1 MLRIVFDLV
10 KRGGCRRGTT
20 DKRHA
25 VSSPASRLPGRPEEA
40 ALNSGGRTQAG
51 SRSRPLFFF
60 SHRGIRSG
68 CAGHPTG
75 HASSRRRP
83 WPGGRPAGRCRSVT
97 ARSMRAARTPPSHQ
111 PRARRVPCRV
121 ILPCRRGGTG
131 RCVARPHLVRDPA
144 ALPCHPSL
152 HPLLPRPLRRVSR
165 RDKSKNRGLSR
176 QQKKVFEGKK
186 KNFKVFI
193 FEIKKF
199 TENHR

>member
-10 KRGGCRRGTT
+10 KRGGCRRGIA
-20 DKRHA
+20 DKQHA

-60 SHRGIRSG
+60 SHRGIRPG
-68 CAGHPTG
+68 RAGHPTG

-83 WPGGRPAGRCRSVT
+83 WPGGRPMPFGYG
-97 ARSMRAARTPPSHQ
+97 TPPSHQ

-152 HPLLPRPLRRVSR
+152 HPLLPRLLRRVTR
-165 RDKSKNRGLSR
+165 RDKSKNRGLSIGNN
-176 QQKKVFEGKK
+176 KS
-186 KNFKVFI
+186 I
-193 FEIKKF
+193 
-199 TENHR
+199 